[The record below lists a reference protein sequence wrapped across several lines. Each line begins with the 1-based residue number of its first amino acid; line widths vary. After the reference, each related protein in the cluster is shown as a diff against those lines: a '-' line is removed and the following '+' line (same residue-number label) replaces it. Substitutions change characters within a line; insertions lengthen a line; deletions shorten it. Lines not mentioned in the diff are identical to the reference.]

1 MTRDF
6 THLAALLFIGSSAH
20 RTLNCLVRSGKW
32 PLNFS
37 ILITIPVVTLLPIV
51 FFSRFNLE
59 TSNHRSPS
67 RPIAYRL
74 FSRFNLETSNRR
86 SPSRP
91 YRLLSFSLETPNRR
105 SGSSPTCQFFPVG
118 LCLPGARGSFL
129 WRYAVAISHSRLQ

>member
-20 RTLNCLVRSGKW
+20 RTLNRLVRSGKW

-37 ILITIPVVTLLPIV
+37 ILITIPVVTLSPIV

-67 RPIAYRL
+67 RPYRL
-74 FSRFNLETSNRR
+74 S
-86 SPSRP
+86 
-91 YRLLSFSLETPNRR
+91 
-105 SGSSPTCQFFPVG
+105 
-118 LCLPGARGSFL
+118 SFL
-129 WRYAVAISHSRLQ
+129 EV

>member
-6 THLAALLFIGSSAH
+6 THLTALLFISSSAH
-20 RTLNCLVRSGKW
+20 HTLNRLVRNGKW

-67 RPIAYRL
+67 Q
-74 FSRFNLETSNRR
+74 
-86 SPSRP
+86 P
-91 YRLLSFSLETPNRR
+91 YCLSSFSLETPNRR
-105 SGSSPTCQFFPVG
+105 SGSFPTRQFFPVG

-129 WRYAVAISHSRLQ
+129 WRSLPYRIIAYIPGKPHSFLSPIIIL